1 MLISEKSL
9 TITAMRRPP
18 RLASRSFSS
27 VVLPEPRNPDNT
39 VTGVALA
46 AGAGATEEAGA
57 ALATGAGADAALAA
71 TGAGAVAGALPRRG
85 ASAVGVAS
93 EGVRADE

>member
-27 VVLPEPRNPDNT
+27 VVLPDPRNPDNT

-46 AGAGATEEAGA
+46 LVEAGAGAALAVAGA
-57 ALATGAGADAALAA
+57 ALATGAGAA
-71 TGAGAVAGALPRRG
+71 TGALPRRG
-85 ASAVGVAS
+85 TSAVGVAS
-93 EGVRADE
+93 EGVRPDE